1 MQMPGLKPIAMAA
14 RSNPDRDSG
23 AARLINCYAEGAGEE
38 GKVAAPVYACDGF
51 NAFSTLTGT
60 GAGVVRGMINLDD
73 TALYV
78 VTGQRINSVSTSGTA
93 TDLGALSTSGIAYMA
108 RNRKAPN
115 AQVGIV
121 TSDGLFRI
129 IEGGAVS
136 TPTLA
141 GSIPTFNSICALDGY
156 FIMTAANGEWFIT
169 SIDEGST
176 IDELD
181 FAKASSS
188 PDGASRG
195 IVRGRDVLICG
206 PRSTEFYQ
214 NTGAADFPFERT
226 TSTNIGVYAPASM
239 VNLAAGIDGNTVD
252 TVAWAATNADGAF
265 SGVMLLDGYQG
276 KKISPP
282 RLDRLIRAYATPAA
296 IRGFT
301 YTASGHTFYCITGFG
316 ATWEYNATTGQWH
329 ERKSTSLDY
338 WRVTDA
344 CYFNGSTIFGDASSA
359 ALYRSAAEIT
369 PLGASSVAL
378 RHSRDLGSSWISRTA
393 KSIGGAAA
401 PTEGVAWNRMGQS
414 KKDGITIELTMSNA
428 LVEAG
433 VATSAI
439 MVAPTLHAGTRR
451 VRLHRLEVDVTSGAS
466 ETTKAKGFRGMSAA
480 MTVLDG

>member
-1 MQMPGLKPIAMAA
+1 MQMPTIKPIAMAA

-23 AARLINCYAEGAGEE
+23 AARLINCYAESAGEE
-38 GKVAAPVYACDGF
+38 GKVASPVYACDGF
-51 NAFSTLTGT
+51 NAFSTLTGSGS
-60 GAGVVRGMINLDD
+60 GAVRGMLNLDD
-73 TALYV
+73 TTLYV
-78 VTGQRINSVSTSGTA
+78 VTGQRINRVSTAGAA
-93 TDLGALSTSGIAYMA
+93 TDMGALATTGVAYMA
-108 RNRKAPN
+108 RNRKATT
-115 AQVGIV
+115 QIGIV

-129 IEGGAVS
+129 IESNAVS
-136 TPTLA
+136 TPSLA
-141 GSIPTFNSICALDGY
+141 GSIPTFNSLCALDGY
-156 FIMTAANGEWFIT
+156 FIFTAANGEWFI
-169 SIDEGST
+169 SAIDEGAT

-188 PDGASRG
+188 PDGAVRG
-195 IVRGRDVLICG
+195 LVRGRDVMICG

-214 NTGAADFPFERT
+214 NTGATDFPFERT
-226 TSTNIGVYAPASM
+226 TATNIGVYAPASM

-329 ERKSTSLDY
+329 ERKSTGLDY

-344 CYFNGSTIFGDASSA
+344 CYFNGSTVFGDASSA

-369 PLGASSVAL
+369 PLGASTVAL

-393 KSIGGAAA
+393 KSIGGSTAM
-401 PTEGVAWNRMGQS
+401 TRRVAWNRLGQS
-414 KKDGITIELTMSNA
+414 HKDGLTLELTMSNA

-433 VATSAI
+433 VATDAI
-439 MVAPTLHAGTRR
+439 MVPPTLHAGTRP
-451 VRLHRLEVDVTSGAS
+451 VRLFRLAVDVTSGAS
-466 ETTKAKGFRGMSAA
+466 ETTRAKGFRGLGAIMK
-480 MTVLDG
+480 VLDG